1 MIEIDKD
8 LEEKEVINM
17 VTKKEKIE
25 KFLKEKNIIKH
36 IYVKNR
42 LINFVIK

>member
-8 LEEKEVINM
+8 LEEKKVINI
-17 VTKKEKIE
+17 VSKKEKIE

-36 IYVKNR
+36 IYIKNR
-42 LINFVIK
+42 LINLVVK